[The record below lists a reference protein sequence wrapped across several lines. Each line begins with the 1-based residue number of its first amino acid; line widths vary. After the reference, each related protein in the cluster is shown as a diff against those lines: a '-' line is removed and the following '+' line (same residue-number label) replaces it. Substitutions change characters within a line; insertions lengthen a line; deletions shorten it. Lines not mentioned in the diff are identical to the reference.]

1 MYRKL
6 HESFFFLSFAGVKRI
21 IIILLLILT
30 IVGTLYANG
39 FTSGGITYAFTSA
52 NTVSVVAGENPYTE
66 TVTIPATVE
75 HNDVT
80 YQVTAIGAKS
90 FLNCQTLLRV
100 NLPEGLKHIG
110 EGAFYGCCALYLM
123 EIPASVESIGE
134 EAFARC
140 TRLYGFYVHEDN
152 QHYQSI
158 DKVLMSKDGRRL
170 IAYPN
175 QLPPSYRVP
184 EGVTEI
190 APSAFLQC
198 TCLYHVTL
206 PSTLLTIG
214 SAAFYGCLS
223 LQEIQVPANVEH
235 IGLWAFSECEQLAT
249 ATLSNSVSE
258 IGEGAFSFCPSLQY
272 IRVSNNNS
280 HYTTIDDALLSKDQH
295 TLIACPGGKH
305 GSYRIPST
313 VETIAPQA
321 FYGCN
326 TLEQVTLTP
335 QVRNLGEN
343 PFVFCDNLKAVLVSD
358 DHPDYVSR
366 SGVLLNK
373 EETAIIYYP
382 NAKTGAYTLPASI
395 TSVQAG
401 PFMRCSK
408 LSSLTIPQGVETIAD
423 WAFLDC
429 ENLLHV
435 SLPASLTSLGKQA
448 FDNPSLQTVFTSMTP
463 MSTNA
468 FGVGPRPLT
477 TLYLPKGTEDLFY
490 QYDGWTVFGRYQ
502 SFGLYVPDQ
511 SLPMGNSRQLMLCTT
526 GDIRLTDMQLDMTL
540 PDMLTLD
547 TRADDSYAVTLADQV
562 SGSLQCSQTATN
574 TYHLTLACDDKRD
587 LQSKCDT
594 LLYLTV
600 STHGEFSE
608 AVYDLLL
615 ENISFNYIHESL
627 SGVATQPTQTSG
639 IHLYEIAGIQELQ
652 IRDKMGAV
660 YNLHGQQVRGVGE
673 DTAGLP
679 AGIYIVNGRK
689 ILIQ

>member
-1 MYRKL
+1 M
-6 HESFFFLSFAGVKRI
+6 KRI
-21 IIILLLILT
+21 ITILLLTLL
-30 IVGTLYANG
+30 VEGTLSAND
-39 FTSGGITYAFTSA
+39 FTFGGITYAFTSA
-52 NTVSVVAGENPYTE
+52 STVSVVAGKTPYTE

-75 HNDVT
+75 HNNVT
-80 YQVTAIGAKS
+80 YQVTSIGDKT
-90 FLNCQTLLRV
+90 FLNCQSLLRV

-110 EGAFYGCCALYLM
+110 EGAFYGCCALYFM
-123 EIPASVESIGE
+123 DIPASVESIGE

-140 TRLYGFYVHEDN
+140 TRLYGFHVHDDN
-152 QHYQSI
+152 RNYQSI

-175 QLPPSYRVP
+175 QLAPSYRVP

-198 TCLYHVTL
+198 TCLYHITL
-206 PSTLLTIG
+206 PTTLQTIG
-214 SAAFYGCLS
+214 HAAFYGCLS
-223 LQEIQVPANVEH
+223 LQEIQVPASVER
-235 IGLWAFSECEQLAT
+235 IGLWAFSECEQLTT
-249 ATLSNSVSE
+249 ATLGNSVNE
-258 IGEGAFSFCPSLQY
+258 IGEGAFSFCPSLQS
-272 IRVSNNNS
+272 IRISNNNS
-280 HYTTIDDALLSKDQH
+280 YYTTIDGALLSKDQH
-295 TLIACPGGKH
+295 TLIACPGGKQ

-313 VETIAPQA
+313 VETISPQA

-326 TLEQVTLTP
+326 TLEQVILTP
-335 QVRNLGEN
+335 QVKNLGEN

-358 DHPDYVSR
+358 GHPDYVSR
-366 SGVLLNK
+366 NGVLLNK
-373 EETAIIYYP
+373 DETAIIYYP
-382 NAKTGAYTLPASI
+382 NGKTGAYTLPASI

-401 PFMRCSK
+401 PFMRCSR

-448 FDNPSLQTVFTSMTP
+448 FDNPSLQTVFTNMTP
-463 MSTNA
+463 MATKA
-468 FGVGPRPLT
+468 FGVGSRPQT

-490 QYDGWTVFGRYQ
+490 QYEGWTVFGRYQ
-502 SFGLYVPDQ
+502 SFGLYAPEQ
-511 SLPMGNSRQLMLCTT
+511 SIPMGNSRQLMLCTT
-526 GDIRLTDMQLDMTL
+526 GNIRLTDMQLDMTL
-540 PDMLTLD
+540 PNMLTLD
-547 TRADDSYAVTLADQV
+547 TRADDSFAVSLADQV

-574 TYHLTLACDDKRD
+574 TYHLTLACDDKRT

-600 STHGEFSE
+600 SSHGKFPE

-615 ENISFNYIHESL
+615 ENISLSYIHESL
-627 SGVATQPTQTSG
+627 SGVASQPTQTSG
-639 IHLYEIAGIQELQ
+639 IHLYDISGIQEFQ
-652 IRDKMGAV
+652 IQDKMGAV

-673 DTAGLP
+673 GTAGLP
-679 AGIYIVNGRK
+679 AGIYIENGRK